1 MIQRLGIDGMSSDES
16 DYGELPRNP
25 PARMRPPRYYVLQ
38 PLWRHPDLSAF
49 LETFDVVY
57 CILRRLSISRRG
69 AYARLRQQNAT
80 TVKYSTSKAFV
91 PGLSVSTYSANWL
104 EARGD
109 VEFVVFP
116 SSEPYSFTHDPEV
129 IRYVSKLRVFKF
141 VLVLTDYQISGTSKA
156 A

>member
-1 MIQRLGIDGMSSDES
+1 MIQKLGVDGMSSDES
-16 DYGELPRNP
+16 DYGELARNP

-38 PLWRHPDLSAF
+38 PLWRHPDLSAW

-69 AYARLRQQNAT
+69 AYARLRQQNAA
-80 TVKYSTSKAFV
+80 TVKYSPSKAFV
-91 PGLSVSTYSANWL
+91 PGLSVSTYNANWL

-129 IRYVSKLRVFKF
+129 IRYVSNC
-141 VLVLTDYQISGTSKA
+141 TSLS
-156 A
+156 

>member
-1 MIQRLGIDGMSSDES
+1 MHQPMIQRLGINGMSSDES

-25 PARMRPPRYYVLQ
+25 PAHMHPLRYYVLQ

-57 CILRRLSISRRG
+57 CILCRLSISCHG
-69 AYARLRQQNAT
+69 AYAWLRQQNTT
-80 TVKYSTSKAFV
+80 TVKYSTSRSFV

-104 EARGD
+104 EAHGD

-116 SSEPYSFTHDPEV
+116 SSEPYSFTHDLEV
-129 IRYVSKLRVFKF
+129 IRYVCLKIFMSSNL
-141 VLVLTDYQISGTSKA
+141 S
-156 A
+156 